1 VCPPLG
7 NNAAESLSL
16 DRTPRRAEP
25 KTARRWTEKE
35 AGKEKVSQRDREEK
49 KGRNGRVSADKGRR
63 EVERR
68 GRERDGR
75 DAKEKSV
82 YPI

>member
-1 VCPPLG
+1 
-7 NNAAESLSL
+7 
-16 DRTPRRAEP
+16 
-25 KTARRWTEKE
+25 
-35 AGKEKVSQRDREEK
+35 
-49 KGRNGRVSADKGRR
+49 VSADKGRR